1 MSKQLESKLRNA
13 EYDPET
19 LVAINTC
26 VFFDTE
32 SGVKYKVDLTDF
44 TLDIV
49 GFVKN
54 PSYLM
59 EVAVLRGLNIPKSQS
74 TDHSKNPIRK
84 VFDSPPY
91 AKSLIKTGNI
101 LANSYESS
109 ESNFSEWYESIDL
122 ALVEKL
128 PTEIVSNLFTA
139 QDKYFEKYSKVDRV
153 KLILFSKLEE
163 PTIFRYVSNIS
174 WYTSLL
180 ERTKECKVLFGPR
193 SIFPSRTNAYYN
205 PDSNFILLPTDN
217 YRNKED
223 LAHTVLHE
231 MTHIFVRLEGSTQR
245 EFHAEPFKISLLY
258 GDFRYGLLSAEES
271 VEILDTL
278 KDQSNDYMDQTYL
291 WERELVRPKV
301 KLGKAKEKLITRTA
315 MEKKAEKPYSEILKS
330 VSGIKKIATKVF
342 PSLEKVFK
350 NRKRLHVEFPKI
362 NLIFKLENENLSQ
375 AKEEVQNQVTRM
387 LEVVRGLFPVL
398 FDSELINQS
407 TFSESE
413 FIQFLKGEIEEYWRF
428 RSWDYVIKYRE
439 NRKFVN
445 IDLALCFHDESLK
458 VNNRYG
464 LMFKLYQS
472 LGGDLPVTDQIGP
485 KSIERITEQFNQ
497 LVNDRLVEYHF
508 RCDKETKYALHISN
522 VPYTQYDNDDLVEYS
537 STTLNLK
544 NVNDAVLYKVNDTKE
559 IYSLIAE
566 NQPFFF
572 ETREYF
578 DWQNP
583 KYGWDVSNTYLDYNG
598 LVLND
603 IYYKVTSRSVN
614 YGALR
619 SDFINP
625 FVGFN
630 IENINTKWELDEDSL
645 VAALS
650 DLLASVNADLG
661 WDVLSLQSGIFQ
673 SVDVLSFVRRHI
685 DKSLI
690 NPKVFISK
698 EELTTFVES
707 HSDFTL
713 PWINHSTR
721 SLIGESKI
729 GKSILVGG
737 EDYSIR
743 ISEFTTELDDIMYSI
758 SKGIPFLV
766 ILSGN
771 ISTDDIIW
779 GKKDSEK
786 YFKALLFDG
795 ERLFVQ
801 PLYNLSEGIKLTD
814 LLQATDTS
822 LPLFAAKHLVVS
834 EYTTDRE
841 VARPN
846 YAKSSILDV
855 LDINSSVVD
864 LLELE
869 NIGTFGSNREYN
881 LLKVPQVKAFTIL
894 NNLDCV
900 PDFDTVNQLE
910 IYEPFL
916 VAVYDENVGFFR
928 YIYNDLK
935 EIKEVSYTFAWWL
948 LSL

>member
-13 EYDPET
+13 KYDPET
-19 LVAINTC
+19 LVATNTC

-54 PSYLM
+54 PSYIM
-59 EVAVLRGLNIPKSQS
+59 EVAVLRGINVPKSQT

-84 VFDSPPY
+84 VFSTPSY
-91 AKSLIKTGNI
+91 AKLLIKTGNV
-101 LANSYESS
+101 LAKNYESS
-109 ESNFSEWYESIDL
+109 GSDLSAWYESIPIK
-122 ALVEKL
+122 KL
-128 PTEIVSNLFTA
+128 PDQIVNDLLETKSVVYSSFFPDLTIPKDIELKNLLHRLLEDP
-139 QDKYFEKYSKVDRV
+139 DKSYSVTGRK
-153 KLILFSKLEE
+153 S
-163 PTIFRYVSNIS
+163 IS
-174 WYTSLL
+174 VL
-180 ERTKECKVLFGPR
+180 ERTKECRVLFGPR
-193 SIFPSRTNAYYN
+193 SIFPSRTNAYYS
-205 PDSNFILLPTDN
+205 PVDNFVMLPTDG
-217 YRNKED
+217 YRNKER
-223 LAHTVLHE
+223 LAHTILHE
-231 MTHIFVRLEGSTQR
+231 MTHIFVRLKGSTQR
-245 EFHAEPFKISLLY
+245 EFHKEPFKISLLY

-291 WERELVRPKV
+291 WERELVHPKV
-301 KLGKAKEKLITRTA
+301 KLKKAKEKLITRTA
-315 MEKKAEKPYSEILKS
+315 TEKKAEKPYSEILKS
-330 VSGIKKIATKVF
+330 VSGIKKIAKNVF
-342 PSLEKVFK
+342 PSLEEEFK
-350 NRKRLHVEFPKI
+350 YRKRLNVQYPKI
-362 NLIFKLENENLSQ
+362 NLIFKLENKDLSQ

-387 LEVVRGLFPVL
+387 FEVVRGLFPAF
-398 FDSELINQS
+398 FDSELIIQR

-413 FIQFLKGEIEEYWRF
+413 FIQFLKGEIEEYWEYS
-428 RSWDYVIKYRE
+428 SWDDAIRYSLGKR
-439 NRKFVN
+439 FVN

-464 LMFKLYQS
+464 LMFKLYQY
-472 LGGDLPVTDQIGP
+472 LGGDVPVADQIGP
-485 KSIERITEQFNQ
+485 KSIERITAQFNQ

-508 RCDKETKYALHISN
+508 KCDKKTKYALHISN
-522 VPYTQYDNDDLVEYS
+522 VPYEEYEYEVKLS
-537 STTLNLK
+537 RTLTLK
-544 NVNDAVLYKVNDTKE
+544 NVNDAVCYKVNATKE
-559 IYSLIAE
+559 IYSLVAE

-572 ETREYF
+572 ETREIF
-578 DWQNP
+578 EWQTSE
-583 KYGWDVSNTYLDYNG
+583 YYIYRSNYLDYNG

-603 IYYKVTSRSVN
+603 IHYTATSRSVK

-645 VAALS
+645 VDALS
-650 DLLASVNADLG
+650 NLLASVNADLG
-661 WDVLSLQSGIFQ
+661 WSVLSLQSGIFQ
-673 SVDVLSFVRRHI
+673 SVDLLSFVRRHI
-685 DKSLI
+685 DKSLV

-713 PWINHSTR
+713 PWISSMAQTT
-721 SLIGESKI
+721 LIGESKI
-729 GKSILVGG
+729 GKRILFGG
-737 EDYSIR
+737 ENYSIR
-743 ISEFTTELDDIMYSI
+743 MSEFTTELDDIMYSI

-766 ILSGN
+766 ILLGN
-771 ISTDDIIW
+771 ISTVDNAF
-779 GKKDSEK
+779 GKEDSEK

-795 ERLFVQ
+795 ERIFVQ